1 MHCLERYFNFISS
14 SMGLYI
20 CVKVKLKY
28 SLSLSLCAGKENS
41 VQYSVGKSVIL
52 WFGSVVSSEHIR
64 LKLDSVDRLQ
74 Y

>member
-1 MHCLERYFNFISS
+1 
-14 SMGLYI
+14 MGLYI

>member
-1 MHCLERYFNFISS
+1 MHCVERYFNFISS

-20 CVKVKLKY
+20 CVRVKFKY
-28 SLSLSLCAGKENS
+28 SLSLSLHACKENFM
-41 VQYSVGKSVIL
+41 QYSVGKSVIL
-52 WFGSVVSSEHIR
+52 WFGSVVSSEHVR